1 MDRKRIEEIR
11 KILHDGVLL
20 ALGGTANWK
29 IKEGD
34 LRLMD
39 EVDELCSL
47 ALQATSNMTE
57 WRPIETAPRDGSEVL
72 TLFRGSCRN
81 GTFVYMGGNP
91 ISGKKWP
98 IFNSP
103 EGLLFAPSHWMPI
116 SHPSEDEK

>member
-1 MDRKRIEEIR
+1 MNADADYPSEQYVHMMGDYGGITGGELRE
-11 KILHDGVLL
+11 LCCL
-20 ALGGTANWK
+20 ALRPPANK
-29 IKEGD
+29 MK
-34 LRLMD
+34 
-39 EVDELCSL
+39 
-47 ALQATSNMTE
+47 